1 MIREKNIEHKNKLH
15 TYRKFKNIFHLEPH
29 LLYLNKEERHTLT
42 KFRISS
48 HRLEVERGRYFGL
61 KFENRICKL
70 CNDHVE
76 DEEHFM
82 ISCKKNLEHI
92 RVDYLN
98 FITNKYPNFQFLSNE
113 LKFIWLLISEDRL
126 IMSSVAKLL
135 VKLFEKRYT
144 LLNGGVASLSSK

>member
-1 MIREKNIEHKNKLH
+1 M
-15 TYRKFKNIFHLEPH
+15 
-29 LLYLNKEERHTLT
+29 
-42 KFRISS
+42 
-48 HRLEVERGRYFGL
+48 

-82 ISCKKNLEHI
+82 ISCKKNLEHL

-98 FITNKYPNFQFLSNE
+98 FIANKYPNFQFLSNE

>member
-1 MIREKNIEHKNKLH
+1 
-15 TYRKFKNIFHLEPH
+15 
-29 LLYLNKEERHTLT
+29 
-42 KFRISS
+42 
-48 HRLEVERGRYFGL
+48 L
-61 KFENRICKL
+61 KFENIICKL

-76 DEEHFM
+76 D
-82 ISCKKNLEHI
+82 LEHI

-113 LKFIWLLISEDRL
+113 LKCIWLLISEDRL

>member
-70 CNDHVE
+70 CNDHVK
-76 DEEHFM
+76 DEEYFM
-82 ISCKKNLEHI
+82 ISCKKNL
-92 RVDYLN
+92 N
-98 FITNKYPNFQFLSNE
+98 TSE
-113 LKFIWLLISEDRL
+113 LIILIL
-126 IMSSVAKLL
+126 
-135 VKLFEKRYT
+135 
-144 LLNGGVASLSSK
+144 

>member
-1 MIREKNIEHKNKLH
+1 MFILCHNYSSKYSYYVN
-15 TYRKFKNIFHLEPH
+15 
-29 LLYLNKEERHTLT
+29 EERHTLT

-82 ISCKKNLEHI
+82 ISCKKK
-92 RVDYLN
+92 LN
-98 FITNKYPNFQFLSNE
+98 TSE
-113 LKFIWLLISEDRL
+113 LKYIYLIL
-126 IMSSVAKLL
+126 IL
-135 VKLFEKRYT
+135 
-144 LLNGGVASLSSK
+144 

>member
-1 MIREKNIEHKNKLH
+1 MVG
-15 TYRKFKNIFHLEPH
+15 P
-29 LLYLNKEERHTLT
+29 LYLNKEERHTLT
-42 KFRISS
+42 TFRISS

-61 KFENRICKL
+61 KFENRIYKL

-82 ISCKKNLEHI
+82 ISCKNLEHI

-98 FITNKYPNFQFLSNE
+98 FITDKYPNLQFLNNE

-126 IMSSVAKLL
+126 IMSPVAKLL

-144 LLNGGVASLSSK
+144 LLNGGVCFHLFIMIYKCKLLIMFVFCFVLSLCTLIL

>member
-1 MIREKNIEHKNKLH
+1 MMREKVLNIKINYVLIGNSKI
-15 TYRKFKNIFHLEPH
+15 YIFHLEPY
-29 LLYLNKEERHTLT
+29 LLYLSKEERHTLT

-82 ISCKKNLEHI
+82 ISCKKNL
-92 RVDYLN
+92 N
-98 FITNKYPNFQFLSNE
+98 TSE
-113 LKFIWLLISEDRL
+113 LIILIL
-126 IMSSVAKLL
+126 
-135 VKLFEKRYT
+135 
-144 LLNGGVASLSSK
+144 